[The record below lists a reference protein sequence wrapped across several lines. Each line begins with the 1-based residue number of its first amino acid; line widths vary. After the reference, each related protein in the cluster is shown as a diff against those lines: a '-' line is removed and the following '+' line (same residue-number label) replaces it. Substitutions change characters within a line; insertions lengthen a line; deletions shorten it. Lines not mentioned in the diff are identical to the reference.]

1 MWRNRKSKIQNRKF
15 MMNRIALLLLVTL
28 SFVASTLAADP
39 VISSMDKAI
48 LKNKLDKF
56 SKERSLPMGDLV
68 LKIGLDFL
76 NTPYVGKT
84 LDKSK
89 VEKLVIN
96 LHQLDCTTF
105 AENCLA
111 LARTAKSDKP
121 SVAKFCAELE
131 GIRYRG
137 GKMDGYASRLHYF
150 SEWIADNENRHHVQS
165 MAAQMGGKVLPL
177 NLYIMSKNPKEYPQL
192 INDPTT
198 TAQIQAIEEKISAQK
213 FYYIPAD
220 QFESIE
226 NLVKDGDIVTLTTSI
241 PGVDVSHVGIL
252 LKKDGRVHLLH
263 ASSSRMKVT
272 VSAEPF
278 AQYLTKSKKTTG
290 VMIARPVE

>member
-1 MWRNRKSKIQNRKF
+1 MKSKIAF
-15 MMNRIALLLLVTL
+15 IILITIIL
-28 SFVASTLAADP
+28 SGRLLAADP

-48 LKNKLDKF
+48 IKNKLDKF

-121 SVAKFCAELE
+121 SVARFCAELE

-150 SEWIADNENRHHVQS
+150 SEWIADNESRHHVQS

-177 NLYIMSKNPKEYPQL
+177 NLFIMSKNPKEYPQL
-192 INDPTT
+192 INDPAT
-198 TAQIQAIEEKISAQK
+198 TAQIHAIEEKISTQK

-226 NLVKDGDIVTLTTSI
+226 NLIKDGDIVTLTTSI
-241 PGVDVSHVGIL
+241 PGIDVSHVGIL
-252 LKKDGRVHLLH
+252 LKKDGRIHLLH
-263 ASSSRMKVT
+263 ASSSIMKVT

>member
-1 MWRNRKSKIQNRKF
+1 MRSKIG
-15 MMNRIALLLLVTL
+15 IILLITIVLSGNLL
-28 SFVASTLAADP
+28 ASDP

-48 LKNKLDKF
+48 IKNKLDKF
-56 SKERSLPMGDLV
+56 SKERSLPIGDLV

-89 VEKLVIN
+89 EEKLVIN

-111 LARTAKSDKP
+111 LARTTKSDKP
-121 SVAKFCAELE
+121 SVDKFCSELE

-263 ASSSRMKVT
+263 ASSSSMKVT

-278 AQYLTKSKKTTG
+278 AQYLTKSKRTTG

>member
-1 MWRNRKSKIQNRKF
+1 MKSKTVI
-15 MMNRIALLLLVTL
+15 ILLITIVL
-28 SFVASTLAADP
+28 SGNLLAADP
-39 VISSMDKAI
+39 VISSMDMSI
-48 LKNKLDKF
+48 IKNKLDKF

-89 VEKLVIN
+89 VEKLVVN

-111 LARTAKSDKP
+111 LARTVKGDKL
-121 SVAKFCAELE
+121 SVEKYCSELE

-165 MAAQMGGKVLPL
+165 MAASMGGKVLPL
-177 NLYIMSKNPKEYPQL
+177 NLFIMSKNPKVYPQL
-192 INDPTT
+192 INDPAT
-198 TAQIQAIEEKISAQK
+198 TAQIQAIEEKISAQQ

-226 NLVKDGDIVTLTTSI
+226 SLVKDGDIVTLTTSI
-241 PGVDVSHVGIL
+241 PGIDVSHVGIL
-252 LKKDGRVHLLH
+252 MNKDGRVHLLH
-263 ASSSRMKVT
+263 ASSSVMKVT
-272 VSAEPF
+272 VSNEPF